1 MPKVITLLG
10 TRPEIIRLSRVIA
23 LLDER
28 LGAGEGHILA
38 HTGQNYDDRLDG
50 LFFRDLNV
58 RKPDEYMGVRAD
70 TFGAQVAQIL
80 EKSEALFVREQPDAM
95 LILGDTNTGLAAFI
109 AKRMGIPVYHMEAG
123 NRCYDDTVPEEVN
136 RRVIDHSSDVLLPYT
151 FNSARNLEREGIEP
165 ERIIVTGNPIKEVLD
180 YYAEQIEAADPFTQ
194 YGVKPGQYILVTAH
208 RAEMTDVPH
217 RLAALIDAL
226 GKAGDMYDMPVLVSL
241 HPRTRKKMDA
251 QNIVPSERIKFF
263 PPMGLFDF
271 VRLEKEAFCVLSDSG
286 TVQEECCIF
295 GVPTVTMR
303 DVTERPETIE
313 CGSNVLGGV
322 EAARILPLME
332 EMIAR
337 RGTWTPPEEYL
348 RDNVAVTVGDI
359 MMQGLASEE
368 SVPEDE
374 ITIKREL
381 A

>member
-1 MPKVITLLG
+1 MTVPKKVITLLG

-23 LLDER
+23 LLDEH
-28 LGAGEGHILA
+28 LGKNHILA

-50 LFFRDLNV
+50 LFFREMNM
-58 RKPDEYMGVRAD
+58 REPDAYMGVRAD
-70 TFGAQVAQIL
+70 TFGAQVAQII
-80 EKSEALFVREQPDAM
+80 EKSEALFLHEQPDAV
-95 LILGDTNTGLAAFI
+95 LILGDTNTGLAAFV
-109 AKRMGIPVYHMEAG
+109 AKRLGIPVYHLEAG
-123 NRCYDDTVPEEVN
+123 NRCYDDSVPEEVN

-151 FNSARNLEREGIEP
+151 YNSARNLESEGIKS

-180 YYAEQIEAADPFTQ
+180 FYSEQIQAADPFSE
-194 YGVKPGQYILVTAH
+194 YDVEPDKYILVTAH

-217 RLAALIDAL
+217 RLTALIDAL
-226 GKAGDMYDMPVLVSL
+226 GQAGDKYDMPVLVSL
-241 HPRTRKKMDA
+241 HPRTRNKMDA
-251 QNIVPSERIKFF
+251 LGIVPNKRIKLF
-263 PPMGLFDF
+263 PPMGLFEF

-322 EAARILPLME
+322 DADRILPLMD

-337 RGTWTPPEEYL
+337 RGQWAPPEEYM
-348 RDNVAVTVGDI
+348 RDTVAQTVVDI
-359 MMQGLASEE
+359 MLGEQ
-368 SVPEDE
+368 
-374 ITIKREL
+374 
-381 A
+381 